1 MSNFRIMKADYLDPI
16 VAKDELV
23 AHLVKHKRKLI
34 AARLDAGC
42 PPSEPAK
49 DDDQPWAKTLG
60 EIMLPSEER
69 TKIRQRAEQLI
80 KRRTVASGMGHLKSD
95 DLKKLEALKHG
106 VRMVRIDT
114 EHQADERAAA
124 LHAEFPWMA
133 PATEAIWHAMRQSVR
148 AGDPGLR
155 IPPILL
161 DGPPGIG
168 KSAWARALGDLI
180 KMPTVVY
187 EATNE
192 NASFGLVGTQ
202 RGWSSGGPG
211 RLMNSILRH
220 QVGSPVVVVDEVEKS
235 GVTASSK
242 GRTFSLTDALLPLL
256 EPVSARNW
264 SCPYFEVA
272 FDMSF
277 VVWVLTSNDY
287 RLLPE
292 PILSRCPPIQ
302 LQALS
307 LSDLIGFARRHGQ
320 QKGLSAVSVDVIVET
335 LHQTSRTTDVRLR
348 TVLRMLE
355 KAVTL
360 EQQDR
365 RLH

>member
-1 MSNFRIMKADYLDPI
+1 MSNFRIMKADYLDPA
-16 VAKDELV
+16 VAKNELV
-23 AHLVKHKRKLI
+23 AHLVKHKHKLM
-34 AARLDAGC
+34 AARLDAEC
-42 PPSEPAK
+42 RPSDLAK
-49 DDDQPWAKTLG
+49 GDDLPSAETPG
-60 EIMLPSEER
+60 EIKFTYEER
-69 TKIRQRAEQLI
+69 TKIIQRAEQLI
-80 KRRTVASGMGHLKSD
+80 KRRYAASGMGHLKPD
-95 DLKKLEALKHG
+95 DLKKLEVLKRG
-106 VRMVRIDT
+106 VRLTKIET
-114 EHQADERAAA
+114 EHQADEVAGA

-133 PATEAIWHAMRQSVR
+133 PATQAVWDAIRHSVR
-148 AGDPGLR
+148 VGAPGVR
-155 IPPILL
+155 IAPILL

-168 KSAWARALGDLI
+168 KSAWARALADLL

-192 NASFGLVGTQ
+192 NASFGLVGSQ
-202 RGWSSGGPG
+202 RGWSSGAPG
-211 RLMNSILRH
+211 RLLNSILQH

-264 SCPYFEVA
+264 SCSYFEVA

-320 QKGLSAVSVDVIVET
+320 QKGLSAVSVDVIVEA
-335 LHQTSRTTDVRLR
+335 LHQTSRTADVSLR
-348 TVLRMLE
+348 AVLRMLE

-365 RLH
+365 LLH